1 MFELVGFLQL
11 LQDMHEYKFDFE
23 LKVWGEHSFGFSN
36 SLPHKYVNIC
46 VSFAGVRSK
55 IIQSG
60 LKMYNISAS

>member
-23 LKVWGEHSFGFSN
+23 LKVWGEHSFGFS
-36 SLPHKYVNIC
+36 KYVNIC